1 VMRIFDSVPVN
12 MMRYSIV
19 CPVSMIGIFDGVN
32 CEYEGMFDC
41 GGCKLDGNIR

>member
-1 VMRIFDSVPVN
+1 MMRISDSVPVN

-19 CPVSMIGIFDGVN
+19 CPVSMIAIFDGVN